1 MEELT
6 MNEIKLTRDQ
16 LTCMIDKD
24 VPAVAEVELPAKV
37 TMETINVFRD
47 ALQKETDTL
56 DELDYDT
63 INPATGPIR
72 FTNAKAGDVLVIKV
86 NKIKC
91 ISPAATIA
99 CPNFGVM
106 GDMVTEGITRIYHWD
121 DDDNVEIKGGFKLK
135 SRPMIGVLGVAPAG
149 DGIRTISPGDHGGN
163 LDTTLICEGATVYLP
178 IQVDGALFSAG
189 DLHQAQGDGESW
201 YTGLEASG
209 EIELE
214 ISLRHD
220 MKIDIPFVKSGGKF
234 ASLASHETTDGAL
247 KKAMDRLIKF
257 IMDNGKLDFHEAGF
271 VTGLFADLGI
281 CQVVDPEKTC
291 RMSMSLE
298 NLQPLLNIE
307 L

>member
-1 MEELT
+1 
-6 MNEIKLTRDQ
+6 
-16 LTCMIDKD
+16 MIDKT
-24 VPAVAEVELPAKV
+24 VAPVAEVELPAKV

-56 DELDYDT
+56 DALDYDT

-91 ISPAATIA
+91 ISPAAAIV
-99 CPNFGVM
+99 CPNEGVM
-106 GDMVTEGITRIYHWD
+106 GDLIEKGITRIYHWD
-121 DDDNVEIKGGFKLK
+121 EEDNVEIKGGFKLK
-135 SRPMIGVLGVAPAG
+135 AVPMIGVIGVAPAG

-163 LDTTLICEGATVYLP
+163 LDTTLIREGATVYLP
-178 IQVDGALFSAG
+178 VQVDGAIFSAG
-189 DLHQAQGDGESW
+189 DLHEAQGDGESW

-214 ISLRHD
+214 ISIRRD
-220 MKIDIPFVKSGGKF
+220 MIIDIPFVQVDGKF
-234 ASLASHETTDGAL
+234 ASLASHATTDGAL

-257 IMDNGKLDFHEAGF
+257 IVDNGKLDFYEAGF

-291 RMSMSLE
+291 RMTISLD
-298 NLQPLLNIE
+298 NLQPLLNIK